1 MSSHDAL
8 RRWVAEQ
15 MGVDVETVDPA
26 VVAYLDEVTGVAE
39 AGYVRFLLG
48 LAKYRPLVG

>member
-15 MGVDVETVDPA
+15 MGVDVEIADPA
-26 VVAYLDEVTGVAE
+26 LSAYLDEVTAVAE
-39 AGYVRFLLG
+39 AGYVRSLLA
-48 LAKYRPLVG
+48 LASYHPFVG